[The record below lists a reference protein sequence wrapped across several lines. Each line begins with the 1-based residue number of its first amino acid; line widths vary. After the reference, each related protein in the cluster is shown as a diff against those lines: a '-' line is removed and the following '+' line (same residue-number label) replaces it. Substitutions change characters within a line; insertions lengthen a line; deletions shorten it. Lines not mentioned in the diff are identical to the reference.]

1 MDAENVI
8 VIVVL
13 AILVHGLAL
22 KDVET
27 DALIVVAVALIAA
40 LDVAEIVVEDVKKLA
55 QLLVLNSVQELALWD
70 ALVSVIMVA
79 LAKKLIN

>member
-1 MDAENVI
+1 MDVGNATAT
-8 VIVVL
+8 VVQV
-13 AILVHGLAL
+13 ILVPELAP

-27 DALIVVAVALIAA
+27 DALTLVVVALIAA
-40 LDVAEIVVEDVKKLA
+40 LDVPEIVVEDVKRLA

-79 LAKKLIN
+79 LAKK

>member
-8 VIVVL
+8 VIVALV
-13 AILVHGLAL
+13 ILVPELVL

-27 DALIVVAVALIAA
+27 DALIVVAVAPIAA
-40 LDVAEIVVEDVKKLA
+40 LDVAEIVGEDVKRLA

-70 ALVSVIMVA
+70 VLVSVIMVA
-79 LAKKLIN
+79 LAKK

>member
-13 AILVHGLAL
+13 VILVPELVL

-27 DALIVVAVALIAA
+27 DALIAVAVAPIAA
-40 LDVAEIVVEDVKKLA
+40 LDVAEIVGEDVKRLA

-79 LAKKLIN
+79 LAKK

>member
-8 VIVVL
+8 VIVAQ
-13 AILVHGLAL
+13 AILVPELAL

-27 DALIVVAVALIAA
+27 DALIVVAVAPIAA
-40 LDVAEIVVEDVKKLA
+40 LAVLEIVVEDVKRLA

-79 LAKKLIN
+79 LAKK

>member
-8 VIVVL
+8 VIVALV
-13 AILVHGLAL
+13 ILVPELVL

-27 DALIVVAVALIAA
+27 DALIVVAVAPIAA
-40 LDVAEIVVEDVKKLA
+40 LAVLEIVVEDVKRLA

-79 LAKKLIN
+79 LAKK

>member
-1 MDAENVI
+1 MDVENVI
-8 VIVVL
+8 VIVAQ
-13 AILVHGLAL
+13 AILVPELAL

-40 LDVAEIVVEDVKKLA
+40 LAVLEIVVEDVKRLA

-79 LAKKLIN
+79 LAKK

>member
-8 VIVVL
+8 VIVALV
-13 AILVHGLAL
+13 ILVPELVL

-27 DALIVVAVALIAA
+27 DALIVVAVAPIAA
-40 LDVAEIVVEDVKKLA
+40 LDVAEIVVEDVKRLA

-79 LAKKLIN
+79 LAKK

>member
-8 VIVVL
+8 VIVVQV
-13 AILVHGLAL
+13 ILVPELAP
-22 KDVET
+22 KDAEMDVLT
-27 DALIVVAVALIAA
+27 LVVVALIAA
-40 LDVAEIVVEDVKKLA
+40 LDVPEIVVEDVKRLA

-79 LAKKLIN
+79 LAKK

>member
-1 MDAENVI
+1 MDA
-8 VIVVL
+8 VL
-13 AILVHGLAL
+13 ALLNVGLKAAADRIAAE
-22 KDVET
+22 DVET

-40 LDVAEIVVEDVKKLA
+40 LAVLEIVVEDVKRLA

-79 LAKKLIN
+79 LAKK